1 MKQLI
6 IAAVSMVM
14 LSACGSS
21 KNATGYELPSRDDVK
36 GNWQITDIKLG
47 QAASGEKLAFTL
59 LDEGP
64 KECLIGSSWHFPNN
78 GIGSYTINANGA
90 GCKPGEKSIVWSY
103 RKESGQA
110 IFQYK
115 LMEAG
120 MQAHQIGDGY
130 KFTIISADDST
141 MELESTIQYQGSPI
155 AITYTFTKS

>member
-6 IAAVSMVM
+6 IAAISLGM

-21 KNATGYELPSRDDVK
+21 KKASGYELPSRDDVK
-36 GNWQITDIKLG
+36 GNWQVTDIKLG
-47 QAASGEKLAFTL
+47 AAANGEKLAFTL
-59 LDEGP
+59 LNEGP
-64 KECLIGSSWHFPNN
+64 KDCLIGSTWYFPNN
-78 GIGSYTINANGA
+78 GKGYYTINANGA

-103 RKESGQA
+103 RKESGKA

-130 KFTIISADDST
+130 KFTILSAGDNT